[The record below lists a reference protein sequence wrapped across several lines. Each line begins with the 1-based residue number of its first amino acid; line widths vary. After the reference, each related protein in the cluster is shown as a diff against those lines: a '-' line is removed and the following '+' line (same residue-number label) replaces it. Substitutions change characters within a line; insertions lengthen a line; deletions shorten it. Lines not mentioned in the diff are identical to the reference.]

1 MFKVTGKSIVYSTL
15 FSHSSYCSL
24 MCDCSGDD
32 KDKIPAVTSGALD
45 TFLVCPNCEK
55 EFEMDGDKMP
65 MSLRCGHTFCLGK
78 IYIYVVGRFLSEK
91 AACKIGSIYHIQFL
105 FIDLVLV

>member
-1 MFKVTGKSIVYSTL
+1 M
-15 FSHSSYCSL
+15 SYAVCSL
-24 MCDCSGDD
+24 DMYSYDYSGDD

-55 EFEMDGDKMP
+55 EFEVDGDKTP

-78 IYIYVVGRFLSEK
+78 IL
-91 AACKIGSIYHIQFL
+91 
-105 FIDLVLV
+105 